1 MILIQ
6 IRSFLALWLGSAL
19 MGLGC
24 SSVFATVFAFLEQ
37 LTPVTARITAGF
49 LIAGKLFAV
58 SFKRLDSKRFK
69 SKLLIDEFIISL

>member
-1 MILIQ
+1 MDFGIIMVSNMILVP
-6 IRSFLALWLGSAL
+6 LGNNNKTALWLGSGL

-49 LIAGKLFAV
+49 LIAGNFFGL
-58 SFKRLDSKRFK
+58 
-69 SKLLIDEFIISL
+69 